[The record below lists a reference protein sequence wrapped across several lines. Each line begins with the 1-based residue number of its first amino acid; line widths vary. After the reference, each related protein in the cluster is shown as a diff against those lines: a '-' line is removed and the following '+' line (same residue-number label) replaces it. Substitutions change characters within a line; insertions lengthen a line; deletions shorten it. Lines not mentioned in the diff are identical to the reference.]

1 MATTAF
7 HAGSAEH
14 FAALGVS
21 ALIAVAM
28 IAVGRSWDRK
38 GARVVE
44 VAFALLLVAQW
55 PVSYWVNLSGGTLV
69 PDNSYPCHFCD
80 FALMSGILALLTH
93 RPFFVELVYF
103 WGLAGTLQGLIT
115 PALTMN
121 WPHPRYLLFFIAHSG
136 VVITALY
143 CVAGL
148 RIAPRPRAKWTAFL
162 LLVPFAAVAGTVN
175 VITGA
180 NFGFLCRK
188 PDIASLYDYLGPWPW
203 YVGAS
208 SLVGLAFFFLLDL
221 PFILQR
227 RRR

>member
-1 MATTAF
+1 
-7 HAGSAEH
+7 
-14 FAALGVS
+14 
-21 ALIAVAM
+21 
-28 IAVGRSWDRK
+28 
-38 GARVVE
+38 
-44 VAFALLLVAQW
+44 
-55 PVSYWVNLSGGTLV
+55 
-69 PDNSYPCHFCD
+69 
-80 FALMSGILALLTH
+80 
-93 RPFFVELVYF
+93 
-103 WGLAGTLQGLIT
+103 
-115 PALTMN
+115 
-121 WPHPRYLLFFIAHSG
+121 

-208 SLVGLAFFFLLDL
+208 SLVGLAFFCLLDL
-221 PFILQR
+221 PFMLQR